1 MFTSIGSLV
10 PDTERE
16 SGYDQNGLQ
25 MTDAEIRSELRDA
38 RSVIGRITFATIILW
53 SVLACTDRQP
63 SEVMNVLS
71 PGQGTNLTSKRSQN
85 VPESFTSQ
93 LKMFT
98 TLPAEAKTLTDADL
112 TRYYKPM
119 DFAPVPEDDISI
131 VTNVR
136 PDVRIV
142 RDKQH
147 NVPRV
152 YGQTRAAAMFGV
164 GYARAQD
171 RLWQMEVNRHTARAS
186 IASLLGRGNDGENL
200 ESDLRVF
207 RVLDYSEAEY
217 ETMFD
222 QLCADYGETG
232 KQACDDL
239 SSYVEGINAYI
250 ALTVNDPTFLPIEF
264 RRLSITPRE
273 WRVTDE
279 IAYTAYAHVR
289 SGGRAFSLRELG
301 NSNLLQQLR
310 LYMGRERGD
319 RMYSDL
325 RDANDP
331 ETPTVVKAED
341 SKKAAPSRVAGVT
354 TATALVDLDSF
365 VPRDAIASG
374 EIEEGQAVALNTPG
388 PLVLKSNALLVGG
401 SLSSTG
407 HPLSVQGPQDGYQ
420 VPHADDWE
428 VVVEA
433 PDYRVRGSLE
443 WHGPYPYNGARGHN
457 FVFSGTA
464 QFGDQYDT
472 FVELLCEPDGS
483 DPTSNSMHYRY
494 RGECIAFEISESS
507 YEILGADTAYRRR
520 SERSVHGPIIG
531 RATVNWWPVALAQTR
546 STFMQEERG
555 LPALAEVF
563 SPSKVNSAA
572 DFIRIMSKMP
582 RQLAYY
588 YVDRDDIAFVNP
600 GLVPIR
606 TREASGEWPVWGTG
620 EWDWQDFDPMARRFS
635 SIAPS
640 DLPQVINPSSGV
652 IAGWNNQ
659 PEPGGIIADHVWDSG
674 PLNRVALLE
683 ESAKALAMERRLSIA
698 DVVRIHTLAGIT
710 DGRALLFYPIV
721 RRLLPAD
728 VVADAELAAVLQS
741 ADAWV
746 AGGALR
752 QDADNDGYLEYAQA
766 IAVLDAWWPL
776 LIRAIAEP
784 VLGTAV
790 IEGSGGRTNNLPPLD
805 IGPDFGSSAWFSFLA
820 RDLRHL
826 MGEVVARP
834 FSLPLCGAGELEAC
848 RLTAQD
854 SLRAAL
860 PAAEEK
866 YRQAGGAWQI
876 PVTCDGCLQTEYR
889 ATGDAPDLNP
899 TLWQSRPTFEI
910 VSAFR

>member
-1 MFTSIGSLV
+1 MTVLLTSLV
-10 PDTERE
+10 
-16 SGYDQNGLQ
+16 
-25 MTDAEIRSELRDA
+25 
-38 RSVIGRITFATIILW
+38 
-53 SVLACTDRQP
+53 ACIAPEDP
-63 SEVMNVLS
+63 EVMNVFP
-71 PGQGTNLTSKRSQN
+71 PGQGTNLTSEPGQSL
-85 VPESFTSQ
+85 PESFTSE
-93 LKMFT
+93 LPMFT
-98 TLPAEAKTLTDADL
+98 ALPGAAQTLSDADL
-112 TRYYKPM
+112 AQYYKPM
-119 DFAPVPEDDISI
+119 DFAPVPEDDISV

-152 YGQTRAAAMFGV
+152 YGKTRAAAMFGV

-186 IASLLGRGNDGENL
+186 LATLLGRGDAGENL
-200 ESDLRVF
+200 ASDLRIF

-217 ETMFD
+217 LTMFD
-222 QLCADYGETG
+222 KLCVDYGEPG
-232 KQACDDL
+232 KQACEDL
-239 SSYVEGINAYI
+239 TRYVEGINAYI
-250 ALTVNDPTFLPIEF
+250 ALTVLDPTFLPVEF
-264 RRLSITPRE
+264 RRRSITPRE

-310 LYMGRERGD
+310 QHMGRESGD
-319 RMYSDL
+319 RMYSEL
-325 RDANDP
+325 RNAIDP

-341 SKKAAPSRVAGVT
+341 QDNDPASRLAGVT
-354 TATALVDLDSF
+354 AATALIDLDSF
-365 VPRDAIASG
+365 VPRDVLASG

-388 PLVLKSNALLVGG
+388 PLPHKSNALLVGAR
-401 SLSSTG
+401 LSSTG

-472 FVELLCEPDGS
+472 FVERLCTPDGS
-483 DPTSNSMHYRY
+483 DPTSDSMHYRY
-494 RGECIAFEISESS
+494 RGECIAFEVSESS
-507 YEILGADTAYRRR
+507 YAILGEDTAYVCR

-531 RATVNWWPVALAQTR
+531 RATVDSQPVALAQAR

-563 SPSKVNSAA
+563 APSKVNSAA
-572 DFIRIMSKMP
+572 DFIRIMSRMP
-582 RQLAYY
+582 RQLAFY
-588 YVDRDDIAFVNP
+588 YVDRHDIAFVNP
-600 GLVPIR
+600 GLVPLR
-606 TREASGEWPVWGTG
+606 LREASGELPVWGTG
-620 EWDWQDFDPMARRFS
+620 EWDWQDFEPTSRRFA
-635 SIAPS
+635 SIAPP
-640 DLPQVINPSSGV
+640 DLPQVINPASGV

-659 PEPGGIIADHVWDSG
+659 PVPGWIIADHVWDSG

-683 ESAKALAMERRLSIA
+683 ESTKALAAQRLLSIS

-710 DGRALLFYPIV
+710 DGRASLFYPIV

-728 VVADAELAAVLQS
+728 VVADAELATVLHS

-752 QDADNDGYLEYAQA
+752 QDADNDGYLESAQA

-790 IEGSGGRTNNLPPLD
+790 IEGSGGRTNNFPPLD
-805 IGPDFGSSAWFSFLA
+805 IGPDFGSSAWFSYLA
-820 RDLRHL
+820 RDLRQL
-826 MGEVVARP
+826 MGEEVARP
-834 FSLPLCGAGELEAC
+834 FSVPLCGAGDLDAC

-860 PAAEEK
+860 HAAAGK
-866 YRQAGGAWQI
+866 YRHAGGAWQI